1 MVVLN
6 SRFALALTVFPQFQK
21 LRLRW
26 SMVFTKEFEF
36 QFQKFITS
44 LLRNLIFQPSE
55 APLSMVL
62 QNLSKLISFHYWV
75 PKDLTNFEC
84 WFWNFHTLNYN
95 TPGALY
101 WLAKLSKADQSTKGI
116 SWVKDGRRRRKYWKC
131 SERWASRAPN
141 PHPDLNRVK
150 PYHKFSSSTSSPPMF
165 SCLEFPVWHLQ
176 SEQ

>member
-1 MVVLN
+1 MKWGLFFNQKNIWNSGAKTDFVNFHHMVVLN

-21 LRLRW
+21 LRLCW

-75 PKDLTNFEC
+75 PKGLTNFGW
-84 WFWNFHTLNYN
+84 WFWNCHTLNYDRV
-95 TPGALY
+95 GCL
-101 WLAKLSKADQSTKGI
+101 
-116 SWVKDGRRRRKYWKC
+116 
-131 SERWASRAPN
+131 
-141 PHPDLNRVK
+141 RVK
-150 PYHKFSSSTSSPPMF
+150 YFT
-165 SCLEFPVWHLQ
+165 LPVDDMNQCRCTVLT
-176 SEQ
+176 

>member
-1 MVVLN
+1 MFFNQKNIWNWGAKTDFVIFHHMVVLN
-6 SRFALALTVFPQFQK
+6 SRFALVLTMFPKFQK

-75 PKDLTNFEC
+75 RKGLTNFEW
-84 WFWNFHTLNYN
+84 WFWNFHTLNYD
-95 TPGALY
+95 TLGDSRGLQGDVIYGSDGP
-101 WLAKLSKADQSTKGI
+101 LAFLSPS
-116 SWVKDGRRRRKYWKC
+116 
-131 SERWASRAPN
+131 AP
-141 PHPDLNRVK
+141 
-150 PYHKFSSSTSSPPMF
+150 
-165 SCLEFPVWHLQ
+165 
-176 SEQ
+176 

>member
-1 MVVLN
+1 MLN

-75 PKDLTNFEC
+75 PKGLTNFEW
-84 WFWNFHTLNYN
+84 WFWNFHTLNYDN
-95 TPGALY
+95 QGGMTLIY
-101 WLAKLSKADQSTKGI
+101 WPPPMRPQQP
-116 SWVKDGRRRRKYWKC
+116 
-131 SERWASRAPN
+131 RWAIT
-141 PHPDLNRVK
+141 HYV
-150 PYHKFSSSTSSPPMF
+150 
-165 SCLEFPVWHLQ
+165 CLIGKNQYFRKKLLMLVLVLLKMNI
-176 SEQ
+176 S

>member
-1 MVVLN
+1 MFLNQKNIWNWGAKTDFVIFHHLVVLN
-6 SRFALALTVFPQFQK
+6 SRFALVMTVFPQFQK

-36 QFQKFITS
+36 YFQKFITS

-84 WFWNFHTLNYN
+84 WFWNFHTLNY
-95 TPGALY
+95 
-101 WLAKLSKADQSTKGI
+101 D
-116 SWVKDGRRRRKYWKC
+116 
-131 SERWASRAPN
+131 
-141 PHPDLNRVK
+141 
-150 PYHKFSSSTSSPPMF
+150 SPPSF
-165 SCLEFPVWHLQ
+165 SVYDFCPEIRFTHDRYRNPGYGNFKITTQ
-176 SEQ
+176 Y

>member
-1 MVVLN
+1 MIFNQKNVWNSGAKADFVNFHHMVVLN

-75 PKDLTNFEC
+75 PKGLTNFEW
-84 WFWNFHTLNYN
+84 WFWNFHTLNYD
-95 TPGALY
+95 TLWVTQWFIPEISLY
-101 WLAKLSKADQSTKGI
+101 YFTFPCI
-116 SWVKDGRRRRKYWKC
+116 SPC
-131 SERWASRAPN
+131 I
-141 PHPDLNRVK
+141 
-150 PYHKFSSSTSSPPMF
+150 
-165 SCLEFPVWHLQ
+165 
-176 SEQ
+176 

>member
-1 MVVLN
+1 MFFNQKNIWNWGVKTDFVNFHHMVVLN

-21 LRLRW
+21 LRLCW

-75 PKDLTNFEC
+75 PKGLTNFEW
-84 WFWNFHTLNYN
+84 WFWNFHTLNYDN
-95 TPGALY
+95 AMQGYEMLSSHSKNKITPFAAMHRGA
-101 WLAKLSKADQSTKGI
+101 DF
-116 SWVKDGRRRRKYWKC
+116 R
-131 SERWASRAPN
+131 
-141 PHPDLNRVK
+141 
-150 PYHKFSSSTSSPPMF
+150 
-165 SCLEFPVWHLQ
+165 PVGVY
-176 SEQ
+176 